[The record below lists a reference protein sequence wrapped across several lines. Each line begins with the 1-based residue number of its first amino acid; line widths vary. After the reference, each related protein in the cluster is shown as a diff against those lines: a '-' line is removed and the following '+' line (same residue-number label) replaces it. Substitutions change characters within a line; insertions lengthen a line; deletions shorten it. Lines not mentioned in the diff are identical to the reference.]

1 MATILEIAN
10 EAANILGHS
19 GITQTEYDN
28 ASNKLAKGLSQRYES
43 ARDWVLGS
51 YPWKDALKTEKID
64 ADTIAEAAADTKYSI
79 TLSGASSYTGDT
91 FRLFEKTPGVYY
103 EAPAVKWIRQ
113 YTPDSSLLRLR
124 LVTDL
129 HGNLVSTDF
138 QRGLILS
145 DEATIY
151 AAYIYN
157 LPEADIP
164 YEISSVIAHYLA
176 WKMARYM
183 GQQEDIADLRD
194 EYLSCWRFARS
205 WDAQQDSS
213 RVFKSTEFL
222 QEMVYGNS
230 SGTAQRFSQMQ

>member
-43 ARDWVLGS
+43 AKDWVLGS
-51 YPWKDALKTEKID
+51 YPWKDALKSEKID

-91 FRLFEKTPGVYY
+91 FRLFEKTSGVYY

-113 YTPDSSLLRLR
+113 YTPDSSLVRLR

-129 HGNLVSTDF
+129 HGNLVSSDF
-138 QRGLILS
+138 ERGLILS
-145 DEATIY
+145 DEETIY
-151 AAYIYN
+151 AAYIYD
-157 LPEADIP
+157 LPETDMP
-164 YEISSVIAHYLA
+164 YELGSVIAHYLA

-183 GQQEDIADLRD
+183 GQQEDIPDLRD

-213 RVFKSTEFL
+213 RIFKSTEFL
-222 QEMVYGNS
+222 QEMVYGHAS
-230 SGTAQRFSQMQ
+230 EASQRFPQMQ